1 MFCLY
6 TSSKLSRPW
15 FEFSLKVKMIGS
27 NPGYLLKKFLHMY
40 YIWCQTSDLYW
51 FSLYFFDTLNNLLIY
66 FNTALGIS
74 VLLNIP
80 KFFEAETSVSYEIN
94 ASGENVTNTRIGIS
108 DIRIHPSYITYYTMW
123 TRLLATGIFPLAML
137 AILNTKIYLALRRS
151 RHQLRSMAIR
161 SALPMAILG
170 NRQSQLLFLTG
181 ILEEE
186 VIPLVICVFPTGI
199 HKDLW

>member
-1 MFCLY
+1 M
-6 TSSKLSRPW
+6 W
-15 FEFSLKVKMIGS
+15 
-27 NPGYLLKKFLHMY
+27 LHCH
-40 YIWCQTSDLYW
+40 WQCQTYDHKMDCHFHSILHVSFLYCWESNGKRSQKLYENSQQSSW
-51 FSLYFFDTLNNLLIY
+51 FWTHQHYVANIYFFFD
-66 FNTALGIS
+66 TALGIS
-74 VLLNIP
+74 ILLNIP